1 MARSFGQLLMRELHA
16 AELGRLPVYMGGVLN
31 EDIEGSEI
39 PVDVREDLR
48 GLGITPMAAV
58 EDLVAALTG
67 ARPAPRRERGAAGRL
82 RQHLH

>member
-1 MARSFGQLLMRELHA
+1 
-16 AELGRLPVYMGGVLN
+16 MGGVLN

-39 PVDVREDLR
+39 PVDVRADLR

-67 ARPAPRRERGAAGRL
+67 APAGPAA
-82 RQHLH
+82 

>member
-1 MARSFGQLLMRELHA
+1 MRELRA
-16 AELGRLPVYMGGVLN
+16 ADLGRLPVYMGGVLN

-48 GLGITPMAAV
+48 DLGITPMAAV

-67 ARPAPRRERGAAGRL
+67 APAGPAA
-82 RQHLH
+82 